1 MRGEVFFEDF
11 WNWERIK
18 GICIVLKKVDSQTRV
33 NNVQLTHRK
42 AAQVLQ

>member
-1 MRGEVFFEDF
+1 MEYYTPKHPPAPL
-11 WNWERIK
+11 K
-18 GICIVLKKVDSQTRV
+18 GDGMCIVLKKVDSQKRV